1 MRHEVETNRKTYNT
15 EFDLDTIA
23 LFNVKYPGTKQ
34 NLS

>member
-23 LFNVKYPGTKQ
+23 LFKYPGTKQ